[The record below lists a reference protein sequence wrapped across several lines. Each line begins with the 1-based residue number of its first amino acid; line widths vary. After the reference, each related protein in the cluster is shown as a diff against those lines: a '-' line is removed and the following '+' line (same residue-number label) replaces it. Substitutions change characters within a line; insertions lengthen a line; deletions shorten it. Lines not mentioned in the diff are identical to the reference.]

1 MSLAALWY
9 LVILIAGH
17 AEALT
22 STLPR
27 FTLGWPDQVVVCV
40 VTIHKG
46 DAFPPGNLLVDLEH
60 VLQVVVVYVKTY
72 RDFGP
77 HPQSCRPRSY
87 PPRSSLL
94 D

>member
-1 MSLAALWY
+1 MSLPALWY

-27 FTLGWPDQVVVCV
+27 FAHGWPDQAVVCV

-46 DAFPPGNLLVDLEH
+46 DAFPLGNLLVDPEH
-60 VLQVVVVYVKTY
+60 VLQVVVVYVETY
-72 RDFGP
+72 RAFGP

-87 PPRSSLL
+87 LRRSSLL